1 MCAQGA
7 PVEECAATPL
17 QVRLR
22 EMQRQQTVVDC
33 PRSMVGRVI
42 GKGGETIK
50 ALQQYTGAM
59 IQIDQSCEPT
69 KVTVAGSAQSLQL
82 AVSMVRDIV
91 AGNFKGFALLRQLT
105 SGTGPQLP
113 QGFEQLSQAQPVYV
127 EGYGFV
133 PPSQADLLRSA
144 AVSGLGTPPLSPS
157 ALGGVP
163 IGMLP
168 GGDLL
173 GIADGFGALSLN
185 GSALGM
191 AGLTDKP
198 VPILHTNSVSSESM
212 AGKSLAS
219 IGSNA
224 SSGTIVPNMPLTHGI
239 GQLNGLPFGWMSMA
253 DPEGRMFFFNNLTG
267 SAQWNSPLSL

>member
-1 MCAQGA
+1 MNSDCFTVTHLRARNREYDNTSNQQDNRGLYMRAHGTPAQGC
-7 PVEECAATPL
+7 VATPP
-17 QVRLR
+17 QGKFVR
-22 EMQRQQTVVDC
+22 MQRQQTVVDC

-113 QGFEQLSQAQPVYV
+113 QGYEQFSQAQPVYV

-133 PPSQADLLRSA
+133 PPSQVRGCQQAHCQKMQCSQVLQRTA
-144 AVSGLGTPPLSPS
+144 PVSCCHHK
-157 ALGGVP
+157 AYCVWNE
-163 IGMLP
+163 
-168 GGDLL
+168 
-173 GIADGFGALSLN
+173 IA
-185 GSALGM
+185 
-191 AGLTDKP
+191 
-198 VPILHTNSVSSESM
+198 
-212 AGKSLAS
+212 
-219 IGSNA
+219 
-224 SSGTIVPNMPLTHGI
+224 
-239 GQLNGLPFGWMSMA
+239 
-253 DPEGRMFFFNNLTG
+253 
-267 SAQWNSPLSL
+267 

>member
-1 MCAQGA
+1 
-7 PVEECAATPL
+7 
-17 QVRLR
+17 
-22 EMQRQQTVVDC
+22 MQRQQTVVDC

-113 QGFEQLSQAQPVYV
+113 QGYEHFSQAQPVYV

-133 PPSQADLLRSA
+133 PPSQADLLRTA
-144 AVSGLGTPPLSPS
+144 AISGLDTPPLGNNTLGDIHLGML
-157 ALGGVP
+157 ANGGLLELHDGLGG
-163 IGMLP
+163 
-168 GGDLL
+168 
-173 GIADGFGALSLN
+173 LSLN
-185 GSALGM
+185 A
-191 AGLTDKP
+191 
-198 VPILHTNSVSSESM
+198 N
-212 AGKSLAS
+212 SLAASGINGQQAQRVGMSSKPIISDQLTRNS
-219 IGSNA
+219 ITTMGSNTSSNTMA
-224 SSGTIVPNMPLTHGI
+224 SSLPLSQGVSQ
-239 GQLNGLPFGWMSMA
+239 GNGLPFGWISMA
-253 DPEGRMFFFNNLTG
+253 DPEGRVFYFHGLTG
-267 SAQWNSPLSL
+267 VAQWHAPLTQ

>member
-1 MCAQGA
+1 MCARTILHGCSPTQ
-7 PVEECAATPL
+7 L
-17 QVRLR
+17 QVKVT

-113 QGFEQLSQAQPVYV
+113 QGYEQFNQAQPVYV

-133 PPSQADLLRSA
+133 PPSQVRSHGDKCA
-144 AVSGLGTPPLSPS
+144 GFFSTDVGVRLCILG
-157 ALGGVP
+157 V
-163 IGMLP
+163 
-168 GGDLL
+168 DQ
-173 GIADGFGALSLN
+173 GILQKNMFRSRVRCVHVLQVE
-185 GSALGM
+185 
-191 AGLTDKP
+191 P
-198 VPILHTNSVSSESM
+198 ESTH
-212 AGKSLAS
+212 AFAYAS
-219 IGSNA
+219 
-224 SSGTIVPNMPLTHGI
+224 
-239 GQLNGLPFGWMSMA
+239 Q
-253 DPEGRMFFFNNLTG
+253 
-267 SAQWNSPLSL
+267 

>member
-1 MCAQGA
+1 MDDNQSDCRCMCARATLVQ
-7 PVEECAATPL
+7 ECSATPL
-17 QVRLR
+17 QVKVT

-113 QGFEQLSQAQPVYV
+113 QGYEHFSQAQPVYV

-133 PPSQADLLRSA
+133 PPSQVRCH
-144 AVSGLGTPPLSPS
+144 
-157 ALGGVP
+157 
-163 IGMLP
+163 M
-168 GGDLL
+168 
-173 GIADGFGALSLN
+173 
-185 GSALGM
+185 
-191 AGLTDKP
+191 
-198 VPILHTNSVSSESM
+198 
-212 AGKSLAS
+212 
-219 IGSNA
+219 
-224 SSGTIVPNMPLTHGI
+224 
-239 GQLNGLPFGWMSMA
+239 
-253 DPEGRMFFFNNLTG
+253 
-267 SAQWNSPLSL
+267 

>member
-1 MCAQGA
+1 
-7 PVEECAATPL
+7 
-17 QVRLR
+17 
-22 EMQRQQTVVDC
+22 MQRQQTVVDC

-113 QGFEQLSQAQPVYV
+113 QGYEHFNQAQPVYV

-133 PPSQADLLRSA
+133 PPSQVWSQATCVAAFCVRAVCIIYASCTSAIRHFGCCLLTASLPLTCGTACFRATCMHTRQHAANDLDEVTLMLPSVPRARVLADLA
-144 AVSGLGTPPLSPS
+144 FPC
-157 ALGGVP
+157 
-163 IGMLP
+163 
-168 GGDLL
+168 
-173 GIADGFGALSLN
+173 N
-185 GSALGM
+185 
-191 AGLTDKP
+191 
-198 VPILHTNSVSSESM
+198 
-212 AGKSLAS
+212 
-219 IGSNA
+219 NA
-224 SSGTIVPNMPLTHGI
+224 CNLEQKYAITH
-239 GQLNGLPFGWMSMA
+239 QLCL
-253 DPEGRMFFFNNLTG
+253 
-267 SAQWNSPLSL
+267 

>member
-1 MCAQGA
+1 MTIHYKRDSRSMCARATIVQ
-7 PVEECAATPL
+7 ECSPTHL
-17 QVRLR
+17 QVKVTD
-22 EMQRQQTVVDC
+22 MQRQQTVVDC

-113 QGFEQLSQAQPVYV
+113 QGYEQFTQAQPVYV

-133 PPSQADLLRSA
+133 PPSQVRSHKASVLRTVGLVYVP
-144 AVSGLGTPPLSPS
+144 VSWLIT
-157 ALGGVP
+157 VYCKP
-163 IGMLP
+163 I
-168 GGDLL
+168 
-173 GIADGFGALSLN
+173 
-185 GSALGM
+185 
-191 AGLTDKP
+191 
-198 VPILHTNSVSSESM
+198 
-212 AGKSLAS
+212 SLAS
-219 IGSNA
+219 DVICAHLRSCVARRAFEQDACTCLCQSVGRTERRIQEVLAFHATLVCTQTTIYRSNLHTGVIQSTA
-224 SSGTIVPNMPLTHGI
+224 FDSVPAVL
-239 GQLNGLPFGWMSMA
+239 L
-253 DPEGRMFFFNNLTG
+253 
-267 SAQWNSPLSL
+267 

>member
-1 MCAQGA
+1 
-7 PVEECAATPL
+7 
-17 QVRLR
+17 
-22 EMQRQQTVVDC
+22 MQRQQTVVDC

-113 QGFEQLSQAQPVYV
+113 QGYEQLSQAQPVYV

-133 PPSQADLLRSA
+133 PPSQVRQGHMCASTFSTDGTVRVCPVSRLQYIAERPLLLQA
-144 AVSGLGTPPLSPS
+144 
-157 ALGGVP
+157 
-163 IGMLP
+163 
-168 GGDLL
+168 
-173 GIADGFGALSLN
+173 
-185 GSALGM
+185 
-191 AGLTDKP
+191 
-198 VPILHTNSVSSESM
+198 
-212 AGKSLAS
+212 
-219 IGSNA
+219 
-224 SSGTIVPNMPLTHGI
+224 
-239 GQLNGLPFGWMSMA
+239 
-253 DPEGRMFFFNNLTG
+253 
-267 SAQWNSPLSL
+267 

>member
-1 MCAQGA
+1 
-7 PVEECAATPL
+7 
-17 QVRLR
+17 
-22 EMQRQQTVVDC
+22 MQRQQTVVDC

-113 QGFEQLSQAQPVYV
+113 QGYEHFSQAQPVYV

-133 PPSQADLLRSA
+133 PPSQVWSMLHASQLLVYGRC
-144 AVSGLGTPPLSPS
+144 
-157 ALGGVP
+157 ALRC
-163 IGMLP
+163 IHASYTFAIQHLRCCSLTA
-168 GGDLL
+168 LL
-173 GIADGFGALSLN
+173 
-185 GSALGM
+185 
-191 AGLTDKP
+191 
-198 VPILHTNSVSSESM
+198 
-212 AGKSLAS
+212 
-219 IGSNA
+219 
-224 SSGTIVPNMPLTHGI
+224 PLTWGTACFRATCMHAW
-239 GQLNGLPFGWMSMA
+239 QHCCERDL
-253 DPEGRMFFFNNLTG
+253 D
-267 SAQWNSPLSL
+267 

>member
-1 MCAQGA
+1 MCACATIVQ
-7 PVEECAATPL
+7 ECPPTHL
-17 QVRLR
+17 QSKLT

-113 QGFEQLSQAQPVYV
+113 QGYEQFTQAQPVYV

-133 PPSQADLLRSA
+133 PPSQVRSHEGTHVLVFFSTDGGFSLCPPILGDHGILQTNLPCFKRQLRSCVA
-144 AVSGLGTPPLSPS
+144 RRAFEQDACTCLCQLVGRTEVRNQEVLALPHLFAHRQLYTRVFQSTVIKSVPAV
-157 ALGGVP
+157 
-163 IGMLP
+163 
-168 GGDLL
+168 LL
-173 GIADGFGALSLN
+173 
-185 GSALGM
+185 
-191 AGLTDKP
+191 
-198 VPILHTNSVSSESM
+198 
-212 AGKSLAS
+212 
-219 IGSNA
+219 
-224 SSGTIVPNMPLTHGI
+224 
-239 GQLNGLPFGWMSMA
+239 
-253 DPEGRMFFFNNLTG
+253 
-267 SAQWNSPLSL
+267 